1 MKISIIGNDAR
12 YGYAARELKKH
23 GFDVTTD
30 AMKIAD
36 AVVIPINQSG
46 ATVVVKGKKLALAD
60 VVKANAGA
68 AFFGGAALYGSL
80 GDVFDGTRRYDI
92 TKNEEFA
99 AENAHLTAEGAL
111 GIIIDKMPVAVRGA
125 RVAILGY
132 GRVGRA
138 LVDVLVPLG
147 ALVTVFARS
156 EAARAEAGKICAAC
170 DFSSFDGCFDAVV
183 NTVPASVLTKKQ
195 KKRISLD
202 ALIIELA
209 SAPGG
214 FCQSDI
220 SHLGARYINAPGLP
234 GKTAPASAGKIMAK
248 AIYDIIKGE
257 NNK

>member
-1 MKISIIGNDAR
+1 MKISIIGSDAR
-12 YGYAARELKKH
+12 YEYASRELKKY

-30 AMKIAD
+30 AIKNAD
-36 AVVIPINQSG
+36 AVLIPINQRG

-68 AFFGGAALYGSL
+68 AFFGGAALDGEL
-80 GDVFDGTRRYDI
+80 CEVFDGARRFDI

-99 AENAHLTAEGAL
+99 AENARLTAEGAL
-111 GIIIDKMPVAVRGA
+111 GILINDLPVAVRGA
-125 RVAILGY
+125 RVAVLGY

-138 LVDVLVPLG
+138 LVDVLMPLG

-156 EAARAEAGKICAAC
+156 EEARAEAGKICAARE
-170 DFSSFDGCFDAVV
+170 FSSFDGCFDAVV
-183 NTVPASVLTKKQ
+183 NTVPARVLTKKQ
-195 KKRISLD
+195 KKRISED
-202 ALIIELA
+202 AFIIELA

-214 FCQSDI
+214 FCQSDV
-220 SHLGARYINAPGLP
+220 SHFGARYINAPGLP
-234 GKTAPASAGKIMAK
+234 GKTSPASAGKIMAK